1 MLVEIA
7 IGFVESSYTIIESG
21 GQQQVC
27 AEIKSG
33 NLQITVEVEFSTAD
47 GDATGKFLFLLSL
60 QDIYLDLA
68 CHSLM
73 CSTK

>member
-1 MLVEIA
+1 MLTEIA

-47 GDATGKFLFLLSL
+47 GDATGKLFSL
-60 QDIYLDLA
+60 PDIRL
-68 CHSLM
+68 
-73 CSTK
+73 